1 MPMHRRHLLSLTSWI
16 GRPSYGLMIYVLR
29 RGERYGVL
37 LSRLATLNGRVRRA
51 GVAIDHDDVAL
62 DDLMRGLLLLLLLIL
77 HLHLLLLMLLLLLLL
92 MHHLLLLL
100 VLPSLS
106 GTLELQLRMPRMCNS
121 DTGLRIGV
129 GSVGHDVGTV

>member
-16 GRPSYGLMIYVLR
+16 RRPSYGLMLYVLR
-29 RGERYGVL
+29 RGEGYGVL

-62 DDLMRGLLLLLLLIL
+62 DDLMRGLLLLLLIL
-77 HLHLLLLMLLLLLLL
+77 HLHLLLLMLLLLLL